1 MATVQEVKDG
11 LLGLRTAVDT
21 ANARMDLIITLV
33 ANLRSGNIAT
43 QADIDEIKASV
54 DALSL
59 TLADVLGKQ
68 SNVLA

>member
-1 MATVQEVKDG
+1 MATVQEVKNG

-33 ANLRSGNIAT
+33 ANLRSGNVAT

-54 DALSL
+54 DDLSS
-59 TLADVLGKQ
+59 TLAEVLSKQ